1 MNTPESTLFNA
12 VPVVSE
18 LNRVA
23 GFDPLRFLKKTANG
37 HELDLRYKKLWFR
50 LKYPAG
56 RTRLTPLR
64 ITDQLAII
72 EAKVFFDKDD
82 ADPASSYIA
91 TMTQEN
97 APAGLYEQDEAKRK
111 AEWEARQRAKEEA
124 EQAAWKNAV
133 AMSDDELM
141 AASMKRVGDDSER
154 LTRRNMKQCVTEY
167 IQTLCLE
174 DVAFARNVM
183 HPRKNMVN
191 CFRYINRRAFEFAKQ
206 EMEDNDVK
214 PSAEGYGTDV
224 PDGLCYQW
232 TEGYFK
238 DMNAKEDRGQEE
250 KFVPKPYYGGKN
262 VRFLICVLP
271 TKKGVRWN
279 CRKRRRRKKRRSP
292 PPKRRKNQ
300 PTRQRKLHPW
310 TNRSLSIAWG

>member
-12 VPVVSE
+12 VPIVSE

-23 GFDPLRFLKKTANG
+23 GFNPLRFLKKTANG

-97 APAGLYEQDEAKRK
+97 APAGLYEQAEAKRK
-111 AEWEARQRAKEEA
+111 AEWEARQRVKEEA
-124 EQAAWKNAV
+124 EQAAWENAV

-206 EMEDNDVK
+206 EMQDNDVK

-232 TEGYFK
+232 AEEYFK
-238 DMNAKEDRGQEE
+238 DMNAKKDRGQEE
-250 KFVPKPYYGGKN
+250 KFVPKPYYGG
-262 VRFLICVLP
+262 RSST
-271 TKKGVRWN
+271 TKKAEKKKAEKPAAKAEEKPADTPTEAAPLDEQISFDSLGV
-279 CRKRRRRKKRRSP
+279 S
-292 PPKRRKNQ
+292 
-300 PTRQRKLHPW
+300 
-310 TNRSLSIAWG
+310 A

>member
-97 APAGLYEQDEAKRK
+97 APAGLYEQAEAKRK

-124 EQAAWKNAV
+124 EQAAWENAV
-133 AMSDDELM
+133 AMSDDELL

-232 TEGYFK
+232 AEDYFK
-238 DMNAKEDRGQEE
+238 DMNAKEDCGEEE
-250 KFVPKPYYGGKN
+250 KLVPKPYYGGRSSTAKKAEKKKAEKPAAKAEEKPADT
-262 VRFLICVLP
+262 P
-271 TKKGVRWN
+271 TEAAPLDEQISFDSLGV
-279 CRKRRRRKKRRSP
+279 S
-292 PPKRRKNQ
+292 
-300 PTRQRKLHPW
+300 
-310 TNRSLSIAWG
+310 A

>member
-232 TEGYFK
+232 TEEYFK

-250 KFVPKPYYGGKN
+250 KFVPKPYYGG
-262 VRFLICVLP
+262 RSST
-271 TKKGVRWN
+271 TKKAEKKKAEKPAAKAEEKPADTPTEAAPLDEQISFDSLGV
-279 CRKRRRRKKRRSP
+279 S
-292 PPKRRKNQ
+292 
-300 PTRQRKLHPW
+300 
-310 TNRSLSIAWG
+310 A

>member
-12 VPVVSE
+12 VPFVSE

-23 GFDPLRFLKKTANG
+23 GFNPLRFLKKTANG

-97 APAGLYEQDEAKRK
+97 APAGLYEQAEAKRK

-124 EQAAWKNAV
+124 EQAAWENAV

-232 TEGYFK
+232 AEEYFK

-250 KFVPKPYYGGKN
+250 KFVPKPYYGG
-262 VRFLICVLP
+262 RSST
-271 TKKGVRWN
+271 TKKAEKKKAEKPAAKAEEKPADTPTEAAPLDEQISFDSLGV
-279 CRKRRRRKKRRSP
+279 S
-292 PPKRRKNQ
+292 
-300 PTRQRKLHPW
+300 
-310 TNRSLSIAWG
+310 A

>member
-12 VPVVSE
+12 VPIVSE

-23 GFDPLRFLKKTANG
+23 GFNPLRFLKKTANG

-97 APAGLYEQDEAKRK
+97 APAGLYEQAEAKRK
-111 AEWEARQRAKEEA
+111 AEWEARQRVKEEA
-124 EQAAWKNAV
+124 EQAAWENAV
-133 AMSDDELM
+133 AMSDDEVM

-232 TEGYFK
+232 AEEYFK

-250 KFVPKPYYGGKN
+250 KFVPKPYYGG
-262 VRFLICVLP
+262 RSST
-271 TKKGVRWN
+271 TKKAEKKKAEKPAAKAEEKPADTPTEAAPLDEQISFDSLGV
-279 CRKRRRRKKRRSP
+279 S
-292 PPKRRKNQ
+292 
-300 PTRQRKLHPW
+300 
-310 TNRSLSIAWG
+310 A

>member
-97 APAGLYEQDEAKRK
+97 APAGLYEQAEAKRK

-124 EQAAWKNAV
+124 EQAAWENAV

-232 TEGYFK
+232 AEEYFK

-250 KFVPKPYYGGKN
+250 KFVPKPYYGG
-262 VRFLICVLP
+262 RSST
-271 TKKGVRWN
+271 TKKAEKKKTEKPAAKAEEKPADTPTEAAPLDEQISFDSLGV
-279 CRKRRRRKKRRSP
+279 S
-292 PPKRRKNQ
+292 
-300 PTRQRKLHPW
+300 
-310 TNRSLSIAWG
+310 A

>member
-12 VPVVSE
+12 VPFVSE

-23 GFDPLRFLKKTANG
+23 GFNPLRFLKKTANG

-97 APAGLYEQDEAKRK
+97 APAGLYEQAEAKRK

-124 EQAAWKNAV
+124 EQAAWENAV
-133 AMSDDELM
+133 AMSDDEVM

-232 TEGYFK
+232 AEEYFK
-238 DMNAKEDRGQEE
+238 DMNAKEDHGQEE
-250 KFVPKPYYGGKN
+250 KFVPKPYYGG
-262 VRFLICVLP
+262 RSST
-271 TKKGVRWN
+271 TKKAEKKKAEKPAAKAEEKPADTPTEAAPLDEQISFDSLGV
-279 CRKRRRRKKRRSP
+279 S
-292 PPKRRKNQ
+292 
-300 PTRQRKLHPW
+300 
-310 TNRSLSIAWG
+310 A

>member
-1 MNTPESTLFNA
+1 MNTPESTLFSA

-97 APAGLYEQDEAKRK
+97 APAGLYEQAEAKRK

-124 EQAAWKNAV
+124 EQAAWENAV
-133 AMSDDELM
+133 AMSDDEVM

-232 TEGYFK
+232 AEEYFK

-250 KFVPKPYYGGKN
+250 KFVPKPYYGG
-262 VRFLICVLP
+262 RSST
-271 TKKGVRWN
+271 TKKAEKKKAEKPAAKAEEKPADTPTEAAPLDEQISFDSLGV
-279 CRKRRRRKKRRSP
+279 S
-292 PPKRRKNQ
+292 
-300 PTRQRKLHPW
+300 
-310 TNRSLSIAWG
+310 A

>member
-97 APAGLYEQDEAKRK
+97 APAGLYEQAEAKRK

-124 EQAAWKNAV
+124 EQAAWENAV

-232 TEGYFK
+232 AEEYFK

-250 KFVPKPYYGGKN
+250 KFVPKPYYGG
-262 VRFLICVLP
+262 RSST
-271 TKKGVRWN
+271 TKKAEKKKAEKPAAKAEEKPADTPTEAAPLDEQISFDSLGV
-279 CRKRRRRKKRRSP
+279 S
-292 PPKRRKNQ
+292 
-300 PTRQRKLHPW
+300 
-310 TNRSLSIAWG
+310 A

>member
-97 APAGLYEQDEAKRK
+97 APAGLHEQAEAKRK

-124 EQAAWKNAV
+124 EQAAWENAV
-133 AMSDDELM
+133 AMSDDEVM

-232 TEGYFK
+232 AEDYFK

-250 KFVPKPYYGGKN
+250 KFVPKPYYGG
-262 VRFLICVLP
+262 RSST
-271 TKKGVRWN
+271 TKKAEKKKAEKPAAKAEEKPADTPTEAAPLDEQISFDSLGV
-279 CRKRRRRKKRRSP
+279 S
-292 PPKRRKNQ
+292 
-300 PTRQRKLHPW
+300 
-310 TNRSLSIAWG
+310 A